1 MTEALVVAAC
11 RTPIGTAHK
20 GTLVDTEAQV
30 LAEIVV
36 GEALRR
42 SGLRPADIDDIHF
55 GENYYGGG
63 DIARYVALRAGMTGV
78 PGLAVNR
85 HCASGLSAVSTAA
98 SGIRAGMERAVIAGG
113 VQSSSTAPSTRRRVP
128 GTVDEIEDYFS
139 PTHDAT
145 PEAPNRDMSITVGWN
160 TAVEAGLSR
169 QELDVWAL
177 RSHQRALAAIDAG
190 RFDEEIIPVKA
201 ARKDGSVVEFA
212 VDEHPRRGTTL
223 EKLASLKPLHP
234 EIEGFSITAGNSSGI
249 NDAAAALTLASD
261 ALVTERGL
269 TPLARVVSW
278 SSVGVEPRRTGLSLI
293 DAIPLALRRGGLSVG
308 DVSLFELNEA
318 FASVPIAACKVLGID
333 PKIVNTSG
341 SGCSLGHPVAASG
354 ARMLTTLIYE
364 LRRTGGGIGVAS
376 MCAGGG
382 QGGAVVVEV
391 PAAD

>member
-85 HCASGLSAVSTAA
+85 HCASGLSAVSTTA

-391 PAAD
+391 PAA

>member
-318 FASVPIAACKVLGID
+318 FASVPIAACKELGID
-333 PKIVNTSG
+333 PEIVNTSG

-382 QGGAVVVEV
+382 QGSAVVVEV
-391 PAAD
+391 PAA

>member
-63 DIARYVALRAGMTGV
+63 DIARYVALRTGMTGV

-318 FASVPIAACKVLGID
+318 FASVPIAACKELGID
-333 PKIVNTSG
+333 PEIVNTSG

-382 QGGAVVVEV
+382 QGSAVVVEV
-391 PAAD
+391 PAA

>member
-63 DIARYVALRAGMTGV
+63 DIARYVALRTGMTGV

-212 VDEHPRRGTTL
+212 VDEHPRRGSTL

-318 FASVPIAACKVLGID
+318 FASVPIAACKELGID
-333 PKIVNTSG
+333 PEIVNTSG

-382 QGGAVVVEV
+382 QGSAVVVEV
-391 PAAD
+391 PAA